1 MTSIHSYKDT
11 SGQCWANI
19 RMPNGEP
26 VWISVANTGVIVKN
40 SRLGIL
46 GKKLF
51 EGGRKDPKHFATVM
65 INLQKK
71 FPNNLIPAE
80 CDITSTVLKTF
91 VNVCLHCS
99 SLSEIEEVFDTN
111 SI

>member
-19 RMPNGEP
+19 RMPNGDP

-40 SRLGIL
+40 SRIGLL

-51 EGGRKDPKHFATVM
+51 EGGRKNPERFLKILA
-65 INLQKK
+65 NLQKK
-71 FPNNLIPAE
+71 FPNNLIPTE
-80 CDITSTVLKTF
+80 CDISSSVLKTF
-91 VNVCLHCS
+91 VNACLHCS
-99 SLSEIEEVFDTN
+99 SLSELEATLNNE
-111 SI
+111 